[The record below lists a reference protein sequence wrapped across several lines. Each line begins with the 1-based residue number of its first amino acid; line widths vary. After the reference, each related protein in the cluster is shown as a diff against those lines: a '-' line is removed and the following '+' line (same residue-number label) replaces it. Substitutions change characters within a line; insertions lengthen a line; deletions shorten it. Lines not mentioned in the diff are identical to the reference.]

1 MQQPVIFLTLKGLN
15 LLFHRL
21 GDVVKKEFKLS
32 TIPNR
37 RYTNVHHNNVTGT
50 PFIFYRQ
57 DFVDDATDIAEDDEM
72 PF

>member
-1 MQQPVIFLTLKGLN
+1 M
-15 LLFHRL
+15 
-21 GDVVKKEFKLS
+21 VKKEFKLS

-57 DFVDDATDIAEDDEM
+57 DFVDDATDIDEDDEM